1 MWVILLYVKK
11 RIFAVLL
18 CLFLLVPMPV
28 LASTGAQS
36 AVVMDAAG
44 HTVLYE
50 QNAYEERPMASTT
63 KIMTAYLACA
73 AGDLQRTVPITA
85 AMLKDTEGSSL
96 GLHVGDRITLY
107 DLVVG
112 MLLVS
117 GNDAAN
123 AAAIFLSGSTKAFAA
138 KMNSA
143 AKEMGMHHTHFVTPS
158 GLDRGDHHS
167 TAYDMALLTAHAL
180 QNKTFAEICAA
191 PRAKVTING
200 KSQTVYN
207 HNRLLTSLDGC
218 VGVKTGYTERAG
230 RCLVSAVKYKGNT
243 LICVTLSDPDDWV
256 DHRRLLDA
264 CKKQYTTYKLDRH
277 VQVPVV
283 GGRESYVTAEFRY
296 SQTAL
301 NATYTVRLYYYPFIY
316 APVKKGDVI
325 GYACINQITVPMRAQ
340 EDIEIYATEE

>member
-1 MWVILLYVKK
+1 M
-11 RIFAVLL
+11 
-18 CLFLLVPMPV
+18 
-28 LASTGAQS
+28 
-36 AVVMDAAG
+36 
-44 HTVLYE
+44 
-50 QNAYEERPMASTT
+50 
-63 KIMTAYLACA
+63 
-73 AGDLQRTVPITA
+73 
-85 AMLKDTEGSSL
+85 
-96 GLHVGDRITLY
+96 
-107 DLVVG
+107 
-112 MLLVS
+112 
-117 GNDAAN
+117 
-123 AAAIFLSGSTKAFAA
+123 
-138 KMNSA
+138 
-143 AKEMGMHHTHFVTPS
+143 
-158 GLDRGDHHS
+158 
-167 TAYDMALLTAHAL
+167 
-180 QNKTFAEICAA
+180 
-191 PRAKVTING
+191 TING
-200 KSQTVYN
+200 KSQMVYN

-264 CKKQYTTYKLDRH
+264 CKKQYTTYELDRH

-283 GGRESYVTAEFRY
+283 GGKESYVTAAFRY

>member
-1 MWVILLYVKK
+1 
-11 RIFAVLL
+11 
-18 CLFLLVPMPV
+18 
-28 LASTGAQS
+28 
-36 AVVMDAAG
+36 
-44 HTVLYE
+44 
-50 QNAYEERPMASTT
+50 
-63 KIMTAYLACA
+63 
-73 AGDLQRTVPITA
+73 
-85 AMLKDTEGSSL
+85 
-96 GLHVGDRITLY
+96 
-107 DLVVG
+107 
-112 MLLVS
+112 
-117 GNDAAN
+117 
-123 AAAIFLSGSTKAFAA
+123 
-138 KMNSA
+138 
-143 AKEMGMHHTHFVTPS
+143 
-158 GLDRGDHHS
+158 
-167 TAYDMALLTAHAL
+167 MALLTAHAL
-180 QNKTFAEICAA
+180 QNKTFAKICAA

-218 VGVKTGYTERAG
+218 IGVKTGYTERAG

-283 GGRESYVTAEFRY
+283 GGRESYVTAEYRY

-301 NATYTVRLYYYPFIY
+301 NATYTVRLYYYPFVY

>member
-1 MWVILLYVKK
+1 
-11 RIFAVLL
+11 
-18 CLFLLVPMPV
+18 
-28 LASTGAQS
+28 
-36 AVVMDAAG
+36 MDAAG

-96 GLHVGDRITLY
+96 GLHVGDRISLY

-117 GNDAAN
+117 GQRRCQCGSR
-123 AAAIFLSGSTKAFAA
+123 LSFRQHAGVRCQNEQHSQGNRYAP
-138 KMNSA
+138 
-143 AKEMGMHHTHFVTPS
+143 HPLCDPLR

-180 QNKTFAEICAA
+180 QNKIFAKICAA

-283 GGRESYVTAEFRY
+283 GGRESYVTAAFRY

-301 NATYTVRLYYYPFIY
+301 NGTYTVRLYYYPFVY

>member
-18 CLFLLVPMPV
+18 CLFLLVPIP
-28 LASTGAQS
+28 ARAATSAQS

-63 KIMTAYLACA
+63 KIMTAYLACT
-73 AGDLQRTVPITA
+73 AGNLRRTVTVTA
-85 AMLKDTEGSSL
+85 AMLADAEGSSL
-96 GLHVGDRITLY
+96 GLNVGDRITLY

-123 AAAIFLSGSTKAFAA
+123 AAAVTLSGSTKAFVA
-138 KMNSA
+138 KMNRA
-143 AKEMGMHHTHFVTPS
+143 AKEMGMHHTRFVTPS

-167 TAYDMALLTAHAL
+167 TAYDMALLAAHAL
-180 QNKTFAEICAA
+180 QNKTFAKICAA
-191 PRAKVTING
+191 PSAKVTING
-200 KSQTVYN
+200 KAQTVYN

-230 RCLVSAVKYKGNT
+230 RCLVSAVQYKGNT
-243 LICVTLSDPDDWV
+243 LICVTLSDPDDWA
-256 DHRRLLDA
+256 DHRALLNA
-264 CKKQYTTYKLDRH
+264 CKKQYTTYKLDRN

-283 GGRESYVTAEFRY
+283 GGDQSYVNAGFRY

-301 NATYTVRLYYYPFIY
+301 NATYTVRLYYYPFVY
-316 APVKKGDVI
+316 APVQEGDVI
-325 GYACINQITVPMRAQ
+325 GYACINQKTVPIRAQ
-340 EDIEIYATEE
+340 EDIQIYATEE